1 MAISGNLSTGEA
13 TGAHLT
19 GAREQGLYTGLGLL
33 FMSVN
38 RKLITKTIASVN
50 LTHYIYYIHQNK
62 HLLNEEKHHIYKL
75 SLPLLYFLAGEI

>member
-1 MAISGNLSTGEA
+1 MSPAIKSLYDRDRKLIHILAGVAISGNLSTGEA

-50 LTHYIYYIHQNK
+50 LTHYIYYIH
-62 HLLNEEKHHIYKL
+62 
-75 SLPLLYFLAGEI
+75 

>member
-1 MAISGNLSTGEA
+1 MSPAIKSLYDRDRKLIHILAGETYFGPGVAISGNLSTGEA

-50 LTHYIYYIHQNK
+50 LTHYIYYIH
-62 HLLNEEKHHIYKL
+62 
-75 SLPLLYFLAGEI
+75 